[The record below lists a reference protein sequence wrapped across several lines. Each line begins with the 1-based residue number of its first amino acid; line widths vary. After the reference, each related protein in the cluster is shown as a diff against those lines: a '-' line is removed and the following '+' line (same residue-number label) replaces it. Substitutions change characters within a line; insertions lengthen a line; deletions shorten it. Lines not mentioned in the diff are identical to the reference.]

1 MYTAIIGAD
10 PPALLTLS
18 RFSRDA
24 PGRVQQF
31 RPPTSTNRRLSM
43 RPSAPTT
50 PHHRDLTAGYPIIA
64 LLQCQRKVRAHAY
77 PLCTIGHCEPPPGHG
92 EPPLGH
98 CEPPLGHCERSV
110 AISSPQESSLN
121 STRSPR
127 RCAPRDD
134 KAGTREKVRVAPGN
148 RVWKLTAGYSGGKP
162 ESGGRKTQVSATTP
176 AVSAAGIP
184 RSRERRQRA
193 VRVPGQSQL
202 KCDCPVGPPQSME
215 SGRWKVETPL

>member
-1 MYTAIIGAD
+1 
-10 PPALLTLS
+10 
-18 RFSRDA
+18 
-24 PGRVQQF
+24 
-31 RPPTSTNRRLSM
+31 M

-77 PLCTIGHCEPPPGHG
+77 PLCTIGHCEPPPGHC

-98 CEPPLGHCERSV
+98 CEPPLGHCEPPLGHCEPPPRSLRATPRPLRAIGHCEPPLGHGEPPLGHCERSV

-134 KAGTREKVRVAPGN
+134 KAGTREKVRVATGN